1 MTKTI
6 NLEELSSLLDGVLT
20 HNLDK
25 GSDDFVAIR
34 LTMGELAYL
43 KELLRREM
51 RKGR

>member
-1 MTKTI
+1 MTETI
-6 NLEELSSLLDGVLT
+6 NLEELSDILGGVLT

-25 GSDDFVAIR
+25 GSGDFVAIR
-34 LTMGELAYL
+34 LKMGELAYL